1 MVRGGALTVIAV
13 GVIALLYTAG
23 RDTDPAFIDPANRSL
38 VVQGQ
43 PIYEYHCASCHG
55 VTLQGQPEW
64 RKRRADG
71 KLPAPPHDQSG
82 HTWHHSDGMLFDMVK
97 DGLVPGIT
105 APPGYKSDM
114 PAYGQILADAEIIAV
129 LAYIKS
135 NWPANVL
142 QAQKATTMR
151 IRNQ

>member
-1 MVRGGALTVIAV
+1 MIAV
-13 GVIALLYTAG
+13 GAIALLYTAG
-23 RDTDPAFIDPANRSL
+23 RDAGPAFIDPADRGL
-38 VVQGQ
+38 VAQGQ
-43 PIYEYHCASCHG
+43 TIYEYHCASCHG

-114 PAYGQILADAEIIAV
+114 PAYGQILADEEIIAV

-142 QAQKATTMR
+142 QAQQATTMR